1 MAVIEVR
8 NPAARHA
15 AGGLALTIGMGHN
28 ESGIRALPGVKRVRR
43 AGRR

>member
-8 NPAARHA
+8 NPAAKHA
-15 AGGLALTIGMGHN
+15 AGGLVCAISMGHN
-28 ESGIRALPGVKRVRR
+28 GSGIRALPGVKRVRR